1 MKAIIVEDELLAA
14 QELEDA
20 LGRIAPEVAVVA
32 TARSVA
38 QAVRVVASTAHDIIF
53 MDVHLGDGNSF
64 EIFKKTAVT
73 APVIFITAYDTYT
86 MEAFRNQGVDYLLKP
101 FSDSELRRAI
111 DKLLLLS
118 SAVEDKTTYQ
128 ERFLISVG
136 AKLRS
141 ISTSEIAYFMADGKY
156 LHLITSDG
164 GNYIV
169 DSTITTTAAR
179 LNPNQFFQINRKFII
194 SFNSISEMF
203 RHTNNRIKVVLNPTP
218 QDNLEAVVSND
229 RVSAFREWLNR

>member
-1 MKAIIVEDELLAA
+1 
-14 QELEDA
+14 
-20 LGRIAPEVAVVA
+20 
-32 TARSVA
+32 
-38 QAVRVVASTAHDIIF
+38 

-64 EIFKKTAVT
+64 EIFKKAAVT

-86 MEAFRNQGVDYLLKP
+86 MEAFRNQGIDYLLKP

-111 DKLLLLS
+111 DKLSLLTP
-118 SAVEDKTTYQ
+118 AAEDKTTYQ

-141 ISTSEIAYFMADGKY
+141 VSVSEIAYFMADGKY
-156 LHLITSDG
+156 LHLITIDG

-169 DSTITTTAAR
+169 DSTITTIAAR
-179 LNPNQFFQINRKFII
+179 LNPAQFFQINRKFII
-194 SFNSISEMF
+194 SFNSIVEMF
-203 RHTNNRIKVVLNPTP
+203 RHSNNRIKVVLNPAP

-229 RVSAFREWLNR
+229 RVSTFREWLNR